1 MITKVLL
8 PCLFINCYENYNPQ
22 KFGAKKAMT
31 KKCNWGPWDSIASFA
46 SLYYSE
52 VTFYHINRHIQI
64 GTQAVGKFLS
74 LCYTTAHWEGNTWEG
89 GAIRGNVQ
97 FEAGNFGLCA
107 ATNNTEAEN

>member
-1 MITKVLL
+1 MQLGTNGIALPVLL
-8 PCLFINCYENYNPQ
+8 AYIIVKLHF
-22 KFGAKKAMT
+22 T
-31 KKCNWGPWDSIASFA
+31 T
-46 SLYYSE
+46 L
-52 VTFYHINRHIQI
+52 NRHIQI